1 MAGQQ
6 HCRLCYPSKPST
18 AHPQQVVVETQMSD
32 HLSVLSPTISLTTLR
47 AGRVVLS
54 TVERQGKARQD
65 VPFRRRSVASTR
77 GVSSGQSCSVS
88 IAAHRPG
95 YHSCTAPLQSN
106 RDYCSAVN
114 IHQGSF
120 RLHIH
125 SLKFLTEPKQEDT
138 CTSRMSTPMNRMKSS
153 QQCACKSYRRTVCKL
168 TPANHADEQILLRPV
183 FSLYEEGPACL

>member
-1 MAGQQ
+1 MRTLAAFRSRCETPRSCRNPCVTYYTCNIHTYMHNIIGVIKQRILVAGQQ

-95 YHSCTAPLQSN
+95 YHSCTAPLQS
-106 RDYCSAVN
+106 RASPADPAAAAAVAATLQGHITFICCTKVSQFVM
-114 IHQGSF
+114 IHV
-120 RLHIH
+120 
-125 SLKFLTEPKQEDT
+125 D
-138 CTSRMSTPMNRMKSS
+138 
-153 QQCACKSYRRTVCKL
+153 
-168 TPANHADEQILLRPV
+168 
-183 FSLYEEGPACL
+183 